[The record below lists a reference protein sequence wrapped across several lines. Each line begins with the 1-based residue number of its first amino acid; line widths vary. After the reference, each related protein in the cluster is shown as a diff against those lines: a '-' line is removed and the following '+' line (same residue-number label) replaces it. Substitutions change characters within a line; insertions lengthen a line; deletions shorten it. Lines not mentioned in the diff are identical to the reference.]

1 MCLRLSELDV
11 ATCLKESLV
20 ETSDVSD
27 WLAIR
32 PDSSPLLTPNYL
44 TEISLTVES
53 EKNDIED
60 ECDTV
65 SGEMCLLY
73 QER

>member
-1 MCLRLSELDV
+1 MIEVFLCLHLSELDI

-53 EKNDIED
+53 EKKMILKTNV
-60 ECDTV
+60 T
-65 SGEMCLLY
+65 
-73 QER
+73 Q

>member
-1 MCLRLSELDV
+1 M
-11 ATCLKESLV
+11 
-20 ETSDVSD
+20 SD

-53 EKNDIED
+53 EIFLLHDIED
-60 ECDTV
+60 ERDRVEDRVYCTKRGKTEALPKYV
-65 SGEMCLLY
+65 GVYTSGVEP
-73 QER
+73 

>member
-1 MCLRLSELDV
+1 MSELDV

-53 EKNDIED
+53 EIFFFMILKTNV
-60 ECDTV
+60 T
-65 SGEMCLLY
+65 
-73 QER
+73 Q

>member
-1 MCLRLSELDV
+1 MCLHELDI

-53 EKNDIED
+53 EKKNDIED
-60 ECDTV
+60 ERDAV
-65 SGEMCLLY
+65 SEGMCLLY

>member
-1 MCLRLSELDV
+1 MCLHLSELDI
-11 ATCLKESLV
+11 ATCLKSLV

-60 ECDTV
+60 ECVSV

>member
-1 MCLRLSELDV
+1 M
-11 ATCLKESLV
+11 
-20 ETSDVSD
+20 SD

-53 EKNDIED
+53 EKKKHIED
-60 ECDTV
+60 ERDTV
-65 SGEMCLLY
+65 EECVYCTRRGKTEALPRYVGVYTSGVEP
-73 QER
+73 